1 MTSPEENRGILGDAV
16 AAIGFFAVVTVALWG
31 ASNMLRLA
39 PAMFSTILP
48 SSARTSTTTNIAATT
63 TLKKVAL
70 SPAELVA
77 AQRKQSVTTR
87 QIDFSRYAA
96 VTTLIQKKV
105 ATPTQKA
112 KAKAVAPAGRPDL
125 SVSILAVGMI
135 DPTTGTLVERMPIDR
150 QDIGAVRF
158 IVRNVG
164 TAASGSWRFSASLPV
179 STDEDSYTSTAQAS
193 IGPGGHITYTLKFDN
208 IVPGDVFSVRI
219 DPAGKLNEARTANNT
234 ASVTF

>member
-70 SPAELVA
+70 SPAALVA

-87 QIDFSRYAA
+87 QIDFNQYET

-105 ATPTQKA
+105 SAPIQ

-193 IGPGGHITYTLKFDN
+193 IGPGGNITYTLKFDN
-208 IVPGDVFSVRI
+208 TVPGDVFSVRV